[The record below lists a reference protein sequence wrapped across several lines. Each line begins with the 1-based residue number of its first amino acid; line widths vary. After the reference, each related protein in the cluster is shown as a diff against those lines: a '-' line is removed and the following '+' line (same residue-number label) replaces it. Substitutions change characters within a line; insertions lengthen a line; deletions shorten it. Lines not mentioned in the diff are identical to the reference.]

1 MARKYPAKL
10 MFDRPADDFRESF
23 VLGNGRIGASVFG
36 NLKRERIL
44 LNETSL
50 WSGSPSYTYPEDV
63 YKVLPE
69 IQRLVFEGKYR
80 EAQDLYRK

>member
-1 MARKYPAKL
+1 MAQKYPAKL

-50 WSGSPSYTYPEDV
+50 NLICFLIVSPPTPDSFASP
-63 YKVLPE
+63 KMM
-69 IQRLVFEGKYR
+69 KS
-80 EAQDLYRK
+80 